1 MFVMYFNIKR
11 VFFKIQETQAL
22 RALKYW
28 DIKGLMNLTVG
39 QSEPAGNTW
48 QEPWALLLHIWP
60 EIFNVYLQIIIM

>member
-1 MFVMYFNIKR
+1 MYCLFKNNFTMFVMYFNIKR

-39 QSEPAGNTW
+39 QSEPAGNT
-48 QEPWALLLHIWP
+48 
-60 EIFNVYLQIIIM
+60 